1 MAGRNRIR
9 LLLLQNAPW
18 LLFLA
23 LVVVFGLLSGRFLTP
38 TNFVNI
44 LIQAAHIAIIAIGMT
59 FVLLIAGI
67 DLSVGATMYVS
78 AAVLG
83 LYLKGLPAGVSFP
96 LTALLRLAF
105 GAVHAPCI
113 NRLPA
118 AGFIT

>member
-18 LLFLA
+18 LLFLV
-23 LVVVFGLLSGRFLTP
+23 LIVVFGLLSGRFLTP

-44 LIQAAHIAIIAIGMT
+44 LIQAAHIAIIGIGMT

-83 LYLKGLPAGVSFP
+83 ILLGGLPPLAAFP
-96 LTALLRLAF
+96 VV
-105 GAVHAPCI
+105 AV
-113 NRLPA
+113 L
-118 AGFIT
+118 G